1 MRKLAELKEEIGEL
15 APEQIPAVLGELEE
29 LKAAAWVQLLTPN
42 GRNPSGI
49 QPPDE
54 LVNAR
59 EAARRL
65 GLSLDYVYRHAQ
77 QLPFTVRVGRQLRF
91 SSRGIE
97 RYIERR
103 RGK

>member
-1 MRKLAELKEEIGEL
+1 MGKLAELKEEIANL
-15 APEQIPAVLGELEE
+15 TPEQVPDVLGQLEQ
-29 LKAAAWVQLLTPN
+29 LKAVAWVQLLTPN
-42 GRNPSGI
+42 GRNLSGI

-54 LVNAR
+54 LVNER

-65 GLSLDYVYRHAQ
+65 GLSLDYIYRHAR

-91 SSRGIE
+91 SARGIA

-103 RGK
+103 QGK